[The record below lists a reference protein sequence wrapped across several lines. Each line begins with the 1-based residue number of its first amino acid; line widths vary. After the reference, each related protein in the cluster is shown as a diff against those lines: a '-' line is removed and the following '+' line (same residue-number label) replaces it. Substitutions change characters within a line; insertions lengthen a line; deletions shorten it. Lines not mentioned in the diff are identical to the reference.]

1 MLRGHN
7 SYRLE
12 LNAINGQS
20 NKRRAVSFMCLYFVV
35 LNCVICALLQ
45 AKGSS
50 DKRGWSFRKRS
61 ARHRVLSNTVI
72 SETPSSANK
81 ESPEDVNINYQQP
94 ANSTVLE
101 KISVIQSIDEKPQ
114 LSTSVETKVIET
126 VVPTEN
132 ENKLDVNKEESVI
145 IVENKL
151 GVYAEESVIIVIQA
165 AIRGFLVVSL
175 S

>member
-1 MLRGHN
+1 
-7 SYRLE
+7 
-12 LNAINGQS
+12 
-20 NKRRAVSFMCLYFVV
+20 MCLYFVV

-132 ENKLDVNKEESVI
+132 ENENKLDVNKEESVI

-151 GVYAEESVIIVIQA
+151 DVYAEESVIIVIQA